1 MNSKRPFAPE
11 LVSQFDEKL
20 LKNKPGTWS
29 ARTHMVWYYCIIYF
43 LLIAAFSFLFMPDV
57 RQHSAIEIW
66 SVLVSLISF
75 VGLIFWLIYLL
86 RFNEFK
92 RFAIQG
98 KWDGLKTY
106 ALYFIAIVPLIIAP
120 FIPSLIET
128 NKANNAYTSDEII
141 GDINDINVWV
151 NQLEKDYIPQQ
162 FEADTFIVNNKLSGV
177 VPDIDYANS
186 DGSVSGI
193 RRYRGDS
200 ASLRY
205 RIETEDSSR
214 QINDSLY
221 VFYKSPDYVY
231 IQDYRLE
238 SKTVHQFESKE
249 IYSKVFGP
257 KEIDK
262 PETSKKLQRLID
274 KYSIEKDLVN
284 YSDQYSDYK
293 YRIRDKYKLNEVDR
307 NIGSITEKKYR
318 WDKGG
323 INIFVRVFY
332 YVTLILSLLVFAFR
346 HCTMR
351 TFFLTLLSAVLLA
364 VLTAIFFG
372 LTNPDEAGAWI
383 LLLVYYA
390 IFLVFAFVGSKAKI
404 RSASSGIGINLL
416 LWSTPF
422 VPLVLVALYY
432 SILKKL
438 YYQMTEV
445 EKIEYFKNESL
456 HFLIAEISGLIL
468 LLIVI
473 EPIFKKLY
481 TKWYS
486 TPEQ

>member
-1 MNSKRPFAPE
+1 MNSKRPFTPE

-20 LKNKPGTWS
+20 LKNKPETWS
-29 ARTHMVWYYCIIYF
+29 ARTHLVWYYCIIYF
-43 LLIAAFSFLFMPDV
+43 LMISAFSLLFMPDV
-57 RQHSAIEIW
+57 RQRSAIEIW

-75 VGLIFWLIYLL
+75 VGFIFWLIYLF

-106 ALYFIAIVPLIIAP
+106 TLYFIAIVPLIIAP

-141 GDINDINVWV
+141 GDINNINVWV
-151 NQLEKDYIPQQ
+151 NQLEKDSIPQQ
-162 FEADTFIVNNKLSGV
+162 FEADTFIVNNKLSGT
-177 VPDIDYANS
+177 VPDVDYAIS

-193 RRYRGDS
+193 HRYRGDS

-205 RIETEDSSR
+205 RLDTEDSSK
-214 QINDSLY
+214 QVNDSTY

-238 SKTVHQFESKE
+238 SKTAHQFESKE
-249 IYSKVFGP
+249 IYYRVFGP

-262 PETSKKLQRLID
+262 QETRKKLQRLID
-274 KYSIEKDLVN
+274 KYSIEKDLVS

-293 YRIRDKYKLNEVDR
+293 YRIRDKYNLNEVDG
-307 NIGSITEKKYR
+307 NIGSIIKKKYR
-318 WDKGG
+318 WDKEG
-323 INIFVRVFY
+323 INIFVRIFY
-332 YVTLILSLLVFAFR
+332 YITLILSLLVFAFR
-346 HCTMR
+346 HCTAR

-364 VLTAIFFG
+364 ILTAIFIG
-372 LTNPDEAGAWI
+372 VTNLDETGAWI

-390 IFLVFAFVGSKAKI
+390 IFSVFAFVGSKAKI
-404 RSASSGIGINLL
+404 RSVSSGIGINLL

-422 VPLVLVALYY
+422 LPLVLVALYY
-432 SILKKL
+432 SILKEL
-438 YYQMTEV
+438 YYKMTEA
-445 EKIEYFKNESL
+445 EQIEYFKYEKL

-473 EPIFKKLY
+473 EPIF
-481 TKWYS
+481 
-486 TPEQ
+486 